1 MDQRLM
7 PWTNGAL
14 NSCLGT
20 EFYHN
25 LVLLR
30 CVGARSGKPRD
41 VPVLATPLGNQFVL
55 AASAAGSEKNPGWY
69 YNLKANPECTL
80 LIHHRGEI
88 PCVAHEAQGEERER
102 AWAAANT
109 LYSDLISAYQSR
121 VERQI
126 PILVL
131 TPN

>member
-1 MDQRLM
+1 M

-14 NSCLGT
+14 NSCVGT

-30 CVGARSGKPRD
+30 CIGGKSGKPRS
-41 VPVLATPLGNQFVL
+41 VALLATPLGNQFVL
-55 AASAAGSEKNPGWY
+55 IASAAGHEKNPSWY

-80 LIHHRGEI
+80 LIRNRGEI
-88 PCVAHEAQGEERER
+88 PFVAHEAEGEEREQ
-102 AWAAANT
+102 AWNAANT
-109 LYSDLISAYQSR
+109 LYSNLMVAYQSR
-121 VERQI
+121 VERKI

-131 TPN
+131 TPKTQE